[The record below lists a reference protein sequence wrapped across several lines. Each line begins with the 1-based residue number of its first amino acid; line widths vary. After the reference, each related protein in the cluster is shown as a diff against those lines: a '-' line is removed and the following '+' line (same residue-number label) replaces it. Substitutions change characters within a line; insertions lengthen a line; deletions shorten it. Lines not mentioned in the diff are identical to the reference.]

1 MSSLLYQNPL
11 LYEGLLSILHGRS
24 WKSRYELI
32 GRLIGKD
39 KKVLDIGCGSC
50 VLVKYLDQSCEYV
63 GIEANTKF
71 VKYAQK
77 KNLAIIHGDIFELDF
92 PKADVV
98 VLSDILHHV
107 VPKQEDLINKALKV
121 SSMLIICEPVHGKGI
136 GNWISSNKFFFKF
149 FGDNDGVNS
158 YEEMLAWEYTE
169 NTLRSFLN
177 KFGKVEIHEVG
188 NSMVASLVR

>member
-1 MSSLLYQNPL
+1 MSSLLYQSPV

-24 WKSRYELI
+24 WKRRYELI

-50 VLVKYLDQSCEYV
+50 VLVKYLDQSCEYI

-71 VKYAQK
+71 VKHDQE
-77 KNLAIIHGDIFELDF
+77 KNLNVIQGDIFELDF

-98 VLSDILHHV
+98 VMSDILHHV
-107 VPKQEDLINKALKV
+107 IPKQEQLINKALESASV
-121 SSMLIICEPVHGKGI
+121 VIVCEPQHGKGI
-136 GNWISSNKFFFKF
+136 GNWISSNKFFFRF

-158 YEEMLAWEYTE
+158 YEEMMTWVYSESS
-169 NTLRSFLN
+169 LRDFLS
-177 KFGKVEIHEVG
+177 KFGKVKMHRVG
-188 NSMVASLVR
+188 NSVLARLVS